1 MQSRSTRWTVILGF
15 VASFWAGAAAA
26 QLSEV
31 DLVAGSG
38 DAKVTL
44 DAATGLYWLDL
55 TETTN
60 ASVSDV
66 LGGAGGWV
74 GTGWRYATQSEI
86 CDLFASYA
94 LAVTTC
100 GGSNPASASGDLL
113 GTLQGFLGLTTD
125 NGINRATTGLYDD
138 GGDPARV
145 GVARLTY
152 TISIDTSVSLVQ
164 NSATFDNPIPNIG
177 NWLVRDTPPPSPVP
191 ALSFQITPLSG
202 LAAALYLATSAWLIS
217 ALRRTGNC

>member
-1 MQSRSTRWTVILGF
+1 MRNSTWAVFLGLM
-15 VASFWAGAAAA
+15 VSCWAGAASA

-38 DAKVTL
+38 DGKVTL

-55 TETTN
+55 PETTN
-60 ASVSDV
+60 VSVTDV

-74 GTGWRYATQSEI
+74 GAGWRYATQSEI
-86 CDLFASYA
+86 CDLFAAYA

-113 GTLQGFLGLTTD
+113 ATLQGFLGLTTD
-125 NGINRATTGLYDD
+125 NGINRGTTGLYDD

-152 TISIDTSVSLVQ
+152 TISTDTSVSLVQ
-164 NSATFDNPIPNIG
+164 SSATFDNAIANVG
-177 NWLVRDTPPPSPVP
+177 SWLVRDTPPPPPVP
-191 ALSFQITPLSG
+191 AFSFRITPMSATAVALV
-202 LAAALYLATSAWLIS
+202 LAASAGLTG
-217 ALRRTGNC
+217 ALRRPRSE